1 MAQQRK
7 HLNFDPNFIFNIMDE
22 WKLEAERY
30 DLVAQKHYKKIR
42 SYLTLFQF
50 RLNENEKFDLRE
62 KLAQNLDEI
71 NSNDCVND
79 LDSYLEG
86 FCFKLD
92 KSVLSSQPKEVKIE
106 IAQPEKPSHKNSSAY
121 ENSPNHSAYETPQ
134 NFSDY
139 TIDCN
144 DIYTMQFFQ

>member
-1 MAQQRK
+1 
-7 HLNFDPNFIFNIMDE
+7 MDE
-22 WKLEAERY
+22 WKQEAEKY

-50 RLNENEKFDLRE
+50 RLNDAEKCDLRE
-62 KLAQNLDEI
+62 KLAQNLDDLAGT
-71 NSNDCVND
+71 NDFIQD

-92 KSVLSSQPKEVKIE
+92 KSVLPNQPKEVKIE
-106 IAQPEKPSHKNSSAY
+106 IAQPEQTPHQTTITPAYNSPQNSSAY
-121 ENSPNHSAYETPQ
+121 DSPQ
-134 NFSDY
+134 NFSEY